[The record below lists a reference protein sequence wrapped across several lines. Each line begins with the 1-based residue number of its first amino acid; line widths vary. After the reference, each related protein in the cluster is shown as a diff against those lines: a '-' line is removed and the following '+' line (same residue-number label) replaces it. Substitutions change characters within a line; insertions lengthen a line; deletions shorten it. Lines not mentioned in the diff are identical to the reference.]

1 MLTFLIKIFKTGPII
16 MLRSISLFPLQ
27 ISFSLASCF
36 SSLKCCID
44 HSALVL
50 HCHYHSSSCLFFF
63 LPLFFFFFFQVEEEL
78 HYGPK
83 RIFQSKWSKFT
94 KNAGTNWN
102 ALVFK
107 MKRNK
112 GVIVPNCSS
121 VRKIPDVPTS
131 MKRYWPPCFWTNC
144 CWICTIYC
152 TKMPL

>member
-1 MLTFLIKIFKTGPII
+1 MPVDEPF
-16 MLRSISLFPLQ
+16 
-27 ISFSLASCF
+27 
-36 SSLKCCID
+36 
-44 HSALVL
+44 H
-50 HCHYHSSSCLFFF
+50 
-63 LPLFFFFFFQVEEEL
+63 VEEEL

-83 RIFQSKWSKFT
+83 RIFQSKFT

-131 MKRYWPPCFWTNC
+131 MKRY
-144 CWICTIYC
+144 
-152 TKMPL
+152 